1 MDLEAGRAKFISF
14 ILLIGIFI
22 VVILSFSYVERR
34 SQDEQI
40 SMESDTELTESREK
54 HREKSYGYTG
64 IAVTISTGSM
74 QQKISLYRDEDVL
87 YAFMPAAWD
96 QSSLR
101 CSYDAEQYKLIYA
114 GQEIADG
121 ETVPMSVQDGKETL
135 QIIDLEQDSDTFC
148 TLCLMQSE
156 NIPAVFINTQSG
168 TMDWIHMEKGNYES
182 GDLSYIDGDGTVVY
196 AGALNRIT
204 GRGNS
209 SWTEDKKSYSITL
222 AEEAGLAGMPA
233 AAKWILQANALDAT
247 RLRNKVT
254 YDMARDM
261 GLQYAI
267 DSAYVDVWLNGEYAG
282 NYLLCE
288 KIEAGENRVDISI
301 GDVPVKEAGTYT
313 RDEEGGWWEYA
324 SVPDTREG
332 YLLEFNERIEE
343 EEEGFFVAGK
353 RQVEVKSPDGLSR
366 EEYQYIKE
374 YAQKMTECLE
384 SAEDSDAY
392 LEYIDLESWSMLF
405 LINEM
410 TNDTDSNRHS
420 VFYYKDKGTKMY
432 AGPIWDYD
440 IAWGND
446 FLGKDVRCS
455 FFRNGWYGTL
465 YDNDV
470 FYQSIV
476 TNYKDCMK
484 PVLENALSEH
494 IDELCGRIDSSV
506 RMDDIRWA
514 HSGGYTRRSDER
526 VWEEAVN
533 RLKDYMR
540 KRMTY
545 FDSVWLSGETY
556 HRVFLLNGDMVVAVT
571 YVRDGDMIPE
581 SLLDYAAGCLG
592 QNSWGTDEGVLYDRS
607 ESVHADMSLHAVTVQ
622 ADEEE

>member
-1 MDLEAGRAKFISF
+1 M
-14 ILLIGIFI
+14 LIGIFI
-22 VVILSFSYVERR
+22 VVILSFRYVERR

-40 SMESDTELTESREK
+40 GMEDDAEPAESREEG
-54 HREKSYGYTG
+54 REEPYGYTG
-64 IAVTISTGSM
+64 IGITISTGSM

-87 YAFMPAAWD
+87 YAFVPAAWNR
-96 QSSLR
+96 SSLR
-101 CSYDAEQYKLIYA
+101 WSYDADRYRLTYA

-121 ETVPMSVQDGKETL
+121 ETVPMSVQDGKDML
-135 QIIDLEQDSDTFC
+135 QIIDLEQDSDVSC
-148 TLCLMQSE
+148 TLCLMQSG

-168 TMDWIHMEKGNYES
+168 AMDWIHMEKGNYES
-182 GDLSYIDGDGTVVY
+182 GDLSCIDGDGTVVY
-196 AGALNRIT
+196 AGLLEKIT

-209 SWTEDKKSYSITL
+209 SWAEDKKSYSITL
-222 AEEAGLAGMPA
+222 AEETGLAGMPA

-247 RLRNKVT
+247 RLRNKMT

-267 DSAYVDVWLNGEYAG
+267 DSVHVDVWLNGEYSG

-288 KIEAGENRVDISI
+288 KIEAGENRVNIST
-301 GDVPVKEAGTYT
+301 GNVPDKEEGTYT
-313 RDEEGGWWEYA
+313 RDEEGGWWEYD
-324 SVPDTREG
+324 SLPDARDG
-332 YLLEFNERIEE
+332 YLLEFNERLEG
-343 EEEGFFVAGK
+343 EEEGFFMAGK
-353 RQVEVKSPDGLSR
+353 RQVEVKSPEGLSR

-384 SAEDSDAY
+384 SAEQSDAY

-405 LINEM
+405 LINEL
-410 TNDTDSNRHS
+410 TNDTDSNRYS
-420 VFYYKDKGTKMY
+420 VFYYKDKGTKMF

-446 FLGKDVRCS
+446 VLGKDVRCS

-476 TNYKDCMK
+476 ANYRERMK
-484 PVLENALSEH
+484 PVLENYLAEH

-514 HSGGYTRRSDER
+514 HSESYTRRSDER
-526 VWEEAVN
+526 VWEEAVD

-540 KRMTY
+540 GRMLY
-545 FDSVWLSGETY
+545 FDGVWLSGETY
-556 HRVFLLNGDMVVAVT
+556 HRIFLLDGDTVVAVT
-571 YVRDGDMIPE
+571 YVRDGDVIPE

-592 QNSWGTDEGVLYDRS
+592 QNNWKTDAGELYDRS
-607 ESVHADMSLHAVTVQ
+607 ESVYADVNLYAVTVQ
-622 ADEEE
+622 TNNEE